1 MDLLRAY
8 GGSEAPKRV
17 VAVAAEVELGG
28 ATPHDG
34 TAGRFAKQR
43 PQGRLGLPQPRR
55 DEEEEGGE
63 EEKQEKAKKRKVL
76 DAAEQEDEEEDED
89 DEEQDAVGR
98 LPSLPRAAAAPVAA
112 AVGPARPVQR
122 ESSAGGAAPGPAR
135 PGVWGYARYPELGAT
150 ALPVAP
156 EEEEEEEEGRKKGP
170 VMREVRQTEL
180 LSDQARIQAELA
192 HEIAAPPASL
202 TTSFGG
208 RRKHQLGQMAQE
220 TAANMSL
227 YEADKARAQSTR
239 KQVKAKYG
247 W

>member
-1 MDLLRAY
+1 MNLLRAY

-17 VAVAAEVELGG
+17 VAVAAEVELGD
-28 ATPHDG
+28 ATTGDT
-34 TAGRFAKQR
+34 TAGRFARQR
-43 PQGRLGLPQPRR
+43 RQGPLGLPQPRR
-55 DEEEEGGE
+55 GEEEEEGE
-63 EEKQEKAKKRKVL
+63 EEQQQEEPKKRKVL
-76 DAAEQEDEEEDED
+76 DTDDRDDDDEDEED
-89 DEEQDAVGR
+89 QLDAVGR
-98 LPSLPRAAAAPVAA
+98 LPSLPRAAAAPVTA
-112 AVGPARPVQR
+112 AVGPARPVAR
-122 ESSAGGAAPGPAR
+122 EGAPGGAAPGPAR
-135 PGVWGYARYPELGAT
+135 PGVWGYARYPELGVA
-150 ALPVAP
+150 ALPVAQ
-156 EEEEEEEEGRKKGP
+156 EEEEEEGRKKGP